1 MMEKDAF
8 CIRQEVPMGELAR
21 IALIAIVCV
30 GACAIGMLI
39 GKGR

>member
-1 MMEKDAF
+1 MFHYCHDT
-8 CIRQEVPMGELAR
+8 CQEVPMGELAR